1 MIKKEQKVVVVGVVV
16 KGDEIVLYCE
26 KTIQSTERNRYE
38 RLQEKEGI
46 YDNDEKIQKEV
57 DRRNSTYQHPAMFG
71 VANSHHSIS
80 KFCGGLTSSLF
91 DWFSFYSQFSYL
103 ITQKTELKS
112 WKLRIHLM
120 SFRVIKT
127 VLQWQI
133 CKLKP
138 NYYVLLL

>member
-26 KTIQSTERNRYE
+26 KTIQSKQRNRYE

-46 YDNDEKIQKEV
+46 WDNDEKIQKEV
-57 DRRNSTYQHPAMFG
+57 DRRNYLLASGNVWCSQFPSF
-71 VANSHHSIS
+71 NFQILW
-80 KFCGGLTSSLF
+80 GLTSSLF

-103 ITQKTELKS
+103 ITQKTELKL

-138 NYYVLLL
+138 NCYVLLS